1 MNCVILLL
9 HFSLISNNMNNKQ
22 PTFPANFKSLPNISG
37 RKNGSAQ
44 PSGRISVSVD
54 ADKLPAENLIL
65 RLQEMEE
72 RNACLEKV
80 IGQQTKQLTKVVATH
95 AKFISIIA
103 HDLRSPFHSILGAL
117 ELVKMKLEDYRIASV
132 ESYINMA
139 SNSAIKTLNL
149 LDNLLTWTISQHGDK
164 SFNPVEI
171 NLREL
176 MAEEIEYI
184 STSAVQK
191 QLSLDQ
197 SIAPSLIVIAD
208 VQMVK
213 IILRNLLSNAVKFTN
228 PGGNITVSASDQ
240 GKFVNIQVSDT
251 GIGISKE
258 IRKTLFKA
266 DRFHST
272 AGTHNEKGTGLGL
285 LLCKEFVETQGGKIR
300 IQSQPGKGSKINF
313 TLPRS
318 C

>member
-1 MNCVILLL
+1 MNT
-9 HFSLISNNMNNKQ
+9 KQ
-22 PTFPANFKSLPNISG
+22 PNFPVNFKSLPDISG
-37 RKNGSAQ
+37 RRNGRAH
-44 PSGRISVSVD
+44 PSGRLSVNVD
-54 ADKLPAENLIL
+54 ADKLPAELLLL

-72 RNACLEKV
+72 RNTCLEKL
-80 IGQQTKQLTKVVATH
+80 IGQHTKQLTKVVETN

-164 SFNPVEI
+164 SFNPVNI
-171 NLREL
+171 NIYEVI
-176 MAEEIEYI
+176 AEEITYI
-184 STSAVQK
+184 STAAELKLQT
-191 QLSLDQ
+191 LDQ
-197 SIAPSLIVIAD
+197 SIAPGLIVVAD
-208 VQMVK
+208 IQMVK
-213 IILRNLLSNAVKFTN
+213 IIVRNLLNNAVKFTN

-240 GKFVNIQVSDT
+240 GKFVKIQVSDT

-258 IRKTLFKA
+258 IRKTLFKTGK
-266 DRFHST
+266 FQST

-300 IQSQPGKGSKINF
+300 IQSQPGKGSKFNF